1 MPDQPTDAATADG
14 PGQESEART
23 RAATRAEFRAR
34 FSDQMTELVAPAP
47 TTPDVRRVDAG
58 VERGGAAGGGVGSAP
73 SLDLS
78 SIEEGA
84 VEQAAAADTTER
96 KRRDDWRL
104 GGRSVRKW
112 RESLLAI
119 ALLSLG
125 AGLLAGTLIDLV
137 SDAPLAAASATV
149 LVAAGMLVA
158 VVWAFIRSRPVGLL
172 RFRGVDLLYGIA
184 LALLLRLTQGWI
196 EVALGGTG
204 ALPSAPAVDL
214 PGGWWLAEALPAV
227 TIAPVLEEFF
237 FRAVVLISVYTVLR
251 RPFGHVVAVLAST
264 ALFVAVHAMTMS
276 LSVDA
281 AVSLTLLGLVCAS
294 LVVLTGRI
302 WGAVLV
308 HLGFNLTFV
317 ALAAVGSALG

>member
-1 MPDQPTDAATADG
+1 MADLAPPAVVTESIPQRDAVAVNGPTARVESGSVAVVDSPSVEEAALT
-14 PGQESEART
+14 ESAGRE
-23 RAATRAEFRAR
+23 
-34 FSDQMTELVAPAP
+34 
-47 TTPDVRRVDAG
+47 RR
-58 VERGGAAGGGVGSAP
+58 S
-73 SLDLS
+73 
-78 SIEEGA
+78 
-84 VEQAAAADTTER
+84 
-96 KRRDDWRL
+96 DWRL
-104 GGRSVRKW
+104 GGRTVRKW

-158 VVWAFIRSRPVGLL
+158 VVWGFARSRPVGLL
-172 RFRGVDLLYGIA
+172 RFRAVDLLFGIG
-184 LALLLRLTQGWI
+184 LALLLRLTQGWL

-204 ALPSAPAVDL
+204 AVPSAPPVDL

-227 TIAPVLEEFF
+227 TVSPVLEEFF

-251 RPFGHVVAVLAST
+251 RPFGKATAGITAVLAST
-264 ALFVAVHAMTMS
+264 ALFVAVHGLTLS

-281 AVSLTLLGLVCAS
+281 VISLTLLGLVCGS

-317 ALAAVGSALG
+317 VLAAVGSAFA